1 MLTLVSY
8 DPHIYDELKNK
19 KKKKNDKIYPHI
31 HHIYIYFIH
40 FYIINS
46 HALSTIY
53 ITNAGTLEATS
64 IQLISSHRKS
74 FFVKI
79 TQKIISCN
87 VFTIQLQL
95 HLHIIYT
102 WVQTSEHLR
111 LIVSTKAIDTWLWQV
126 SVPNLAEKK
135 MH

>member
-1 MLTLVSY
+1 MTEYTL
-8 DPHIYDELKNK
+8 
-19 KKKKNDKIYPHI
+19 
-31 HHIYIYFIH
+31 IYITYTYVLSIL
-40 FYIINS
+40 YITNS

-74 FFVKI
+74 FFEK
-79 TQKIISCN
+79 SN

-102 WVQTSEHLR
+102 WFQTSEHLR
-111 LIVSTKAIDTWLWQV
+111 LIVSTKAIDT
-126 SVPNLAEKK
+126 
-135 MH
+135 